1 MDKKTI
7 LHCIPFCFTVLFLFK
22 ETFAAEVNASLAD
35 GQQHDAQEF
44 QIYLL
49 DALHEDTN
57 RVISSSLFPLESCR
71 HLNNLI

>member
-1 MDKKTI
+1 M
-7 LHCIPFCFTVLFLFK
+7 
-22 ETFAAEVNASLAD
+22 NASLAD

-57 RVISSSLFPLESCR
+57 RVIFTDLF
-71 HLNNLI
+71 IGFV